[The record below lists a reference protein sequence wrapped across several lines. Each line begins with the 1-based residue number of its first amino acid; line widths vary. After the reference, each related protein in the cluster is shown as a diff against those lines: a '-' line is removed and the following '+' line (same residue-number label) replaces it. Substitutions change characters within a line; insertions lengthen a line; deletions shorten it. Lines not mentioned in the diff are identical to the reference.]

1 MSEMSKDEL
10 AVWEPALA
18 HVRQARESV
27 ARLHDRLVREGVV
40 QPQQAWGPLNS
51 LDFAVSPRS
60 RPRGGRGAR
69 AERLPQLSH
78 TPREWG
84 VEQGGLCN
92 PR

>member
-18 HVRQARESV
+18 HIRQARESV

-40 QPQQAWGPLNS
+40 QAQQAWGPLNS
-51 LDFAVSPRS
+51 LDFAVSSLETAR
-60 RPRGGRGAR
+60 RKRGPCRKT
-69 AERLPQLSH
+69 PQLSH
-78 TPREWG
+78 TRREWG